1 MIIGHRIFFM
11 FLSQALDSIHSFS
24 PEQFSSLSHLLSPEL
39 ISECLAK
46 SGTVTLRKRRLPL
59 EMMVWS
65 IVGMALCRHMPMSQI
80 VNQLDTILPGERP
93 FVAPSA
99 VVQARQGLGEESIK
113 EVFEQTQAL
122 WNQHTPHPNWCGLTL
137 LGVDGVV
144 WRTPDSPEN
153 ELAFARTSKIK
164 SKSCCKDPF
173 FSSTPNLNNCN
184 NLVLNR

>member
-153 ELAFARTSKIK
+153 ELAFARTSKA
-164 SKSCCKDPF
+164 S
-173 FSSTPNLNNCN
+173 
-184 NLVLNR
+184 